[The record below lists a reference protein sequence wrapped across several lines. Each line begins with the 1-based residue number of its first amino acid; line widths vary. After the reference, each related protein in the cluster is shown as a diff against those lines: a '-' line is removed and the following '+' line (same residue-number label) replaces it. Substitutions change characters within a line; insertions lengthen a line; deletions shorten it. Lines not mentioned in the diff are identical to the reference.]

1 MNSNRLNYLVEDIHN
16 WEEML
21 PYLQGE
27 DGRSVQYRKEVEKR
41 IESLKKRLDNEL
53 ESIRSW
59 LYFLFNSI
67 ESDERIQERFRELII
82 GKSKSDTKKGG

>member
-1 MNSNRLNYLVEDIHN
+1 MTSNRLNYLVEDIHN

-21 PYLQGE
+21 PYLRGE
-27 DGRSVQYRKEVEKR
+27 DGRSVQHRKEVEKR
-41 IESLKKRLDNEL
+41 IESLKKRLDTEL

-67 ESDERIQERFRELII
+67 ESDERILERFRSLMI
-82 GKSKSDTKKGG
+82 GKPKCDAKKGG